1 MKLTP
6 TKEQLSI
13 IEAVKQGGDVV
24 VQAFS
29 GSAKTSTCVMVANAV
44 PKTGLYLTF
53 NKSMQEEARS
63 KMPDYIEVRTWH
75 SLAFAH
81 SGINVSHKLK
91 RPFGR
96 YVNVCGTGTEIAR
109 YFKLKNI
116 VFGEN
121 YVSANAVG
129 LAVKETLAK
138 WEYSDSNKIGTQH
151 LSLKVLSKFSKGG
164 KVDDHLYKQFKSIV
178 LSTAEKLWK
187 MRLDVNSN
195 TLIYHDTYLKMFQL
209 SKPDLSEYDIVYSDE
224 SQDSSMVMIDII
236 RQAACQKVIVGD
248 KHQKIYT
255 FRGSVDAMAISDGD
269 VLKLSKSFRFGED
282 LAHLASTLIGEDVK
296 GNENITTKTLPNTDY
311 EVKGSTILYRTN
323 SHLLKDAC
331 NLIQEG
337 YVVNLEIDTRDFT
350 NTLESTV
357 ALRDGN
363 IKAVKHE
370 SVVPYNS
377 WGELLGDVK
386 KGLNGELSNVVG
398 MVQSG
403 EYLRVLG
410 ILKSHKNNTTPDVT
424 LTTAHKSKGRE
435 FPVVVLADDFPT
447 GYNRAGSWVG
457 LTEDELNILYVACTR
472 AKDTLYY
479 NQTVQEYLDRTVVS
493 KSGLELGVSV
503 SVFNPCFKTTGF
515 ETPNGEQAGHEVGSV
530 LDEKLNREQQAVDH
544 FAYGGEEF
552 NDGGN
557 IYEEVLSPE
566 ACDKVIQDLYN
577 KL

>member
-1 MKLTP
+1 M
-6 TKEQLSI
+6 
-13 IEAVKQGGDVV
+13 
-24 VQAFS
+24 
-29 GSAKTSTCVMVANAV
+29 
-44 PKTGLYLTF
+44 
-53 NKSMQEEARS
+53 
-63 KMPDYIEVRTWH
+63 
-75 SLAFAH
+75 
-81 SGINVSHKLK
+81 
-91 RPFGR
+91 
-96 YVNVCGTGTEIAR
+96 
-109 YFKLKNI
+109 
-116 VFGEN
+116 
-121 YVSANAVG
+121 
-129 LAVKETLAK
+129 
-138 WEYSDSNKIGTQH
+138 
-151 LSLKVLSKFSKGG
+151 
-164 KVDDHLYKQFKSIV
+164 
-178 LSTAEKLWK
+178 
-187 MRLDVNSN
+187 
-195 TLIYHDTYLKMFQL
+195 
-209 SKPDLSEYDIVYSDE
+209 
-224 SQDSSMVMIDII
+224 
-236 RQAACQKVIVGD
+236 
-248 KHQKIYT
+248 
-255 FRGSVDAMAISDGD
+255 
-269 VLKLSKSFRFGED
+269 
-282 LAHLASTLIGEDVK
+282 
-296 GNENITTKTLPNTDY
+296 
-311 EVKGSTILYRTN
+311 
-323 SHLLKDAC
+323 
-331 NLIQEG
+331 
-337 YVVNLEIDTRDFT
+337 
-350 NTLESTV
+350 
-357 ALRDGN
+357 
-363 IKAVKHE
+363 
-370 SVVPYNS
+370 
-377 WGELLGDVK
+377 LGDVK